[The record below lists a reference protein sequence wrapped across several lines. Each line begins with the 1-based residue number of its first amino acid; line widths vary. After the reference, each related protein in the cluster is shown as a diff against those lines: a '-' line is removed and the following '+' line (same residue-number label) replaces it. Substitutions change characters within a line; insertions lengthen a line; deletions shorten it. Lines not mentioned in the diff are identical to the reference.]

1 MNEPTPI
8 LRADALDDNDEP
20 LDADFKQATAEFMDD
35 HDELLKRL
43 DDVPVFAEGGI
54 VEGSEDGTDAL
65 PEILSHG
72 CEMECYE
79 NGTGGWSYRPVVR

>member
-8 LRADALDDNDEP
+8 LRADALDDDLQHESP
-20 LDADFKQATAEFMDD
+20 GVEDGYD
-35 HDELLKRL
+35 HDPFAEP

-79 NGTGGWSYRPVVR
+79 NGTGGWSYRPVIR